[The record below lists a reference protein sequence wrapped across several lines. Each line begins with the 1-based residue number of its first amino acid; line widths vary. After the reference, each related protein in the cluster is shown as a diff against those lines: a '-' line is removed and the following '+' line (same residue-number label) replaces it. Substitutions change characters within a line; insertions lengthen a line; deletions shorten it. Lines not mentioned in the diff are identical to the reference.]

1 MSHALLLSVETAS
14 TLFYAQETEETTTA
28 HLRGHFNFPD
38 RLVILNEDRI
48 FHMISKR
55 NFAEILENFLTSGH
69 IAAAF
74 LKIWLDLMQN
84 LLANKLTITKIH
96 RKSEWEISLNLS
108 VGYIV

>member
-1 MSHALLLSVETAS
+1 
-14 TLFYAQETEETTTA
+14 
-28 HLRGHFNFPD
+28 
-38 RLVILNEDRI
+38 
-48 FHMISKR
+48 MISKR
-55 NFAEILENFLTSGH
+55 NFAEILENFLTAGH

-108 VGYIV
+108 VGYIVLAKINSAWHVLWYCFYFVIRPNRSQEVMGFSIR

>member
-1 MSHALLLSVETAS
+1 
-14 TLFYAQETEETTTA
+14 
-28 HLRGHFNFPD
+28 
-38 RLVILNEDRI
+38 
-48 FHMISKR
+48 MISKR
-55 NFAEILENFLTSGH
+55 NFAEILENFLTAGH

-108 VGYIV
+108 IGYIVLAKINSACHVLWYCFYFVIRANRPQEVMGFSIR

>member
-1 MSHALLLSVETAS
+1 
-14 TLFYAQETEETTTA
+14 
-28 HLRGHFNFPD
+28 
-38 RLVILNEDRI
+38 
-48 FHMISKR
+48 MISKR
-55 NFAEILENFLTSGH
+55 NFAEILENFLTAGH

-108 VGYIV
+108 VGYIVLDKFCVACALVLFLLRYPAESFPRGHGIFYKIGLGGSSFHQLFTLQI